1 MRYSPSVAC
10 SSQHKESFKLSV
22 PRHCPRRTPTPST
35 AMSSRLCDSAHDG
48 AERPAHISPSGS
60 PNWSNILLDQF
71 IDLGIASHSIIAVH
85 GELRGAVATVL
96 YAAEDQDILE
106 FLGANAT
113 RAEWWPCL
121 RNNRGFSEWTASAE
135 TTAWASRSRIGPAK
149 NRRKHE
155 RCHPRLQRTRPPQR
169 YRVESRR

>member
-106 FLGANAT
+106 FHGCKCNTCRMVALSSQQPGFLGMDSV
-113 RAEWWPCL
+113 
-121 RNNRGFSEWTASAE
+121 RGNDGLGITVSYWSSE
-135 TTAWASRSRIGPAK
+135 
-149 NRRKHE
+149 
-155 RCHPRLQRTRPPQR
+155 
-169 YRVESRR
+169 ESTQA